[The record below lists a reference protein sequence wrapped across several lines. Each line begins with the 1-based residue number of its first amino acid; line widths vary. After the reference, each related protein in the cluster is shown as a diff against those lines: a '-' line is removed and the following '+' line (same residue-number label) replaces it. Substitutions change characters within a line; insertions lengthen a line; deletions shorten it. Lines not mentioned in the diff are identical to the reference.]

1 MGLPLLQETPSSDDH
16 RVDMLTALRR
26 ATAGDYNTVVEG
38 NDDVA
43 IALNELLSKLARQ
56 ASTVLTS
63 VVDTSVAVNETVV
76 QGANLLYGLRRV
88 DDYSQSIAA
97 AAEQMAA
104 TVAEIGRSGEEIS
117 TSALQANESV
127 AGGATA
133 LSTVEREIG
142 KISASVSETGER
154 LGTVHALTG
163 NIATIADTIKKI
175 AAQTNLLAI
184 NAAVEAARAGDA
196 GKGFAVV
203 ANEVKS
209 LSDRTSTATREIGEI
224 VSLLAN
230 GMQSMMQAMQANTA
244 SVGAGAAAVGQLATA
259 MNAIEGSISAVV
271 RNSKDIAVAL
281 EQQKEAAASVAG
293 GVARIAGHAGKS
305 STALEAVLA
314 TMDKGQ
320 GAVNALIGIVAE
332 TQVPNRLV
340 KLAQSDHV
348 IWKRRLANMIIGRE
362 GLRANEL
369 ADHHHCRLG
378 KWYDQVDDARF
389 RRHPAFAALEAPH
402 CKVHQQGIQAVECY
416 NNGDIRGALG
426 RISAVETASR
436 EVLDL
441 LGKLEI
447 E

>member
-1 MGLPLLQETPSSDDH
+1 
-16 RVDMLTALRR
+16 MLTALRR
-26 ATAGDYNTVVEG
+26 AAAGDYNSVVEG
-38 NDDVA
+38 SDDVA
-43 IALNELLSKLARQ
+43 AALNGLLSRLGSQ
-56 ASTVLTS
+56 AATVLTS

-117 TSALQANESV
+117 ASALQANESV
-127 AGGATA
+127 AKGATA
-133 LSTVEREIG
+133 LSTVEQEIG

-154 LGTVHALTG
+154 LSAVHALTG

-209 LSDRTSTATREIGEI
+209 LSDRTSAATREIGEI
-224 VSLLAN
+224 VSLLTD

-244 SVGAGAAAVGQLATA
+244 SVGAGATAVGQLGTA
-259 MNAIEGSISAVV
+259 MGAIDGNISAVV
-271 RNSKDIAVAL
+271 RNSQDIAIAL
-281 EQQKEAAASVAG
+281 EQQKEAAESVAG
-293 GVARIAGHAGKS
+293 GVARIASHAGKS
-305 STALEAVLA
+305 STALETVLA

-320 GAVNALIGIVAE
+320 GAVNVLLGVVAE

-378 KWYDQVDDARF
+378 KWYDQVEDVRF

-402 CKVHQQGIQAVECY
+402 CRVHQQGIQAVECF
-416 NNGDIRGALG
+416 NNGDIRGALE
-426 RISAVETASR
+426 RISAVETASH